1 MSMKAKC
8 CYFGFSCMHNA
19 SYTTCK
25 LGRKLRNFFWGE
37 GGGKIGD
44 KSPPPPPPLLD
55 RTLVIHI
62 YNSFLCRILFTTKAP
77 LTSIQIGNSQR
88 TSLLNYRQYC
98 QAEHI

>member
-1 MSMKAKC
+1 MQIREEAEK
-8 CYFGFSCMHNA
+8 
-19 SYTTCK
+19 
-25 LGRKLRNFFWGE
+25 FFL
-37 GGGKIGD
+37 GGGGGGGVGGEV
-44 KSPPPPPPLLD
+44 PPPPPLLD